1 MGVVRVLHSVQ
12 HSSRSSDSGVHSGS
26 LENFRGTWNLME
38 VEWISE
44 ASCWRTQYL
53 ADFDLRHRHYDPAG
67 ATERSVTSDTS
78 PDDSLVAAS
87 SGIDSLD
94 L

>member
-1 MGVVRVLHSVQ
+1 
-12 HSSRSSDSGVHSGS
+12 
-26 LENFRGTWNLME
+26 ME
-38 VEWISE
+38 LEWISE
-44 ASCWRTQYL
+44 ANCLRMQYL

-87 SGIDSLD
+87 SDIDSRGL
-94 L
+94 